1 MNEHAKN
8 APDELKPSL
17 RGHKAPARRTEGDA
31 SKGAD
36 AGQAGAAPEV
46 GRDVDCELPDSDL
59 VRDETPRDAR
69 SGRTDTSP

>member
-1 MNEHAKN
+1 MNEHTKSGH
-8 APDELKPSL
+8 DELKPSL

-31 SKGAD
+31 SRGT
-36 AGQAGAAPEV
+36 GQAGAAPEV
-46 GRDVDCELPDSDL
+46 GRDVDCELPDSDV